1 MKKTSVLFNLLLAII
16 IIACSSDPV
25 GLDNPKDS
33 GKILLK
39 INKQN
44 APDSVVFVKAYLTRE
59 NHQPITG
66 TLNLQSDS
74 TADILLDN
82 INAGE
87 WHLKVDA
94 EDDSGLVLYT
104 GETVVQIFAGFTSQV
119 YLTLSPTGSGTGSI
133 YISVNWGVP
142 FNYSWLDYYNN
153 PLIVPRGNSY
163 DNLGIA
169 QPVVLYDSGVY
180 KMWYHGLGRVGVEPW
195 KTHIL
200 YKESVDGI
208 IWTTFSNPVIF
219 PGGTNTW
226 DSKSVSPGAV
236 IKEDGIYK
244 MYYNGYSD
252 EYANWHIGL
261 ATSIDG
267 MNWTK
272 HPQPILYGTS
282 GWEYQIGPTAVVK
295 INGNYLLYYT
305 GRNLPQ
311 YKIGVAVSTDGINFT
326 KYSGNPILTND
337 KPWELNGVLDG
348 SVIMDNGTLKM
359 VYMNSNASGFG
370 MATSTNG
377 LNWVKDNSNPF
388 FTDANT
394 ANNWGY
400 SDIAYPF
407 LVKTNNEYRI
417 YYCGIG
423 DNSIVYKIGMVRKS
437 IN

>member
-1 MKKTSVLFNLLLAII
+1 MKKLNVLFSLLFVFIVI
-16 IIACSSDPV
+16 SCSSDPV
-25 GLDNPKDS
+25 GSDNLKDS

-39 INKQN
+39 IDKQN
-44 APDSVVFVKAYLTRE
+44 APESVVFVKAYLTRE

-74 TADILLDN
+74 TADVLLDN

-104 GETVVQIFAGFTSQV
+104 GETDVQIFAGFTSQV

-153 PLIVPRGNSY
+153 PLIVPVGNSY

-180 KMWYHGLGRVGVEPW
+180 KMWFHGLGRVGAEPW

-208 IWTTFSNPVIF
+208 NWTAFPNPVIF
-219 PGGTNTW
+219 PGGTNSW

-236 IKEDGIYK
+236 IKENGIYK

-252 EYANWHIGL
+252 EYASWHIGL

-267 MNWTK
+267 INWIK
-272 HPQPILYGTS
+272 HSQPILYGTS

-326 KYSGNPILTND
+326 KYTGNPILTND

-400 SDIAYPF
+400 SDIAYPS

-423 DNSIVYKIGMVRKS
+423 DNSIVYKIGMMRKQL
-437 IN
+437 